1 VAEFWNPTGCQWPS
15 AEAAAGQALQDEPGV
30 GHDPGDGLAGD
41 DPGVP
46 AARSR
51 AENEA
56 ANRSTS
62 ASGPNWHM
70 PWATIPSPGVA
81 VYPAAVQRG
90 YRRAAQLRL
99 GHVEPRVAAG
109 AGKPVRLDCQ
119 SSRTGHRGRRAGQGL
134 PGVAG
139 ARRFLRPRPRA
150 ASRRPRRPGLGTP
163 RGSLST
169 LGSGLVAGPG
179 LSAQRASTG
188 SARAT
193 TRTVRE
199 HHPEPPEGKHGDTDV
214 D

>member
-1 VAEFWNPTGCQWPS
+1 M
-15 AEAAAGQALQDEPGV
+15 
-30 GHDPGDGLAGD
+30 
-41 DPGVP
+41 
-46 AARSR
+46 SR
-51 AENEA
+51 A
-56 ANRSTS
+56 
-62 ASGPNWHM
+62 
-70 PWATIPSPGVA
+70 WAMTLAMVL
-81 VYPAAVQRG
+81 PAMILVCR
-90 YRRAAQLRL
+90 RRAAGPRTRRRTGRPRL
-99 GHVEPRVAAG
+99 PGRTGICRGRRSPRRVSPCSQRRCSVAIDAPRSSG
-109 AGKPVRLDCQ
+109 WVTSSHGSLQELASRCDWTAQ